1 MSLTSTF
8 SPSRCNAMAV
18 QMVDVVL
25 PTPPF
30 IFAIVMILR
39 SAFMITPVNMYCR
52 EYADAYQRLY
62 VSVRICIYGVAY
74 SGTCVVLYLRKYRN
88 AVRWIYGYMYSGV
101 QWSSVF
107 FRSEN
112 AVGGVKNRPVSGFSV
127 RWNGCSCWLL
137 LLL

>member
-112 AVGGVKNRPVSGFSV
+112 AVGG
-127 RWNGCSCWLL
+127 
-137 LLL
+137 